1 MSLGPTE
8 LLIVCFLIAVPLVVL
23 IAAAF
28 LAVWYIRSRQGRL
41 IGPTKVC
48 PYCKS
53 VIPAD
58 ATKCRYCASEVGLQ
72 AP

>member
-8 LLIVCFLIAVPLVVL
+8 LLIVCFLIAVPLVGL

-41 IGPTKVC
+41 IGPTRSA
-48 PYCKS
+48 P
-53 VIPAD
+53 
-58 ATKCRYCASEVGLQ
+58 TASR
-72 AP
+72 